1 MITDGKTFIKFKTTD
16 GYIHVTDI
24 QLAGK
29 KRMKVEEFLRG
40 YQLVPNNYICG
51 SVSLL
56 YFEITRIITITHTQI
71 PRFSFSLRIC
81 G

>member
-1 MITDGKTFIKFKTTD
+1 AFTFLAQTLLKVFGAKKEIITDAKEPGTMITDGKTFIKFKTTD

-40 YQLVPNNYICG
+40 YQLVPNN
-51 SVSLL
+51 
-56 YFEITRIITITHTQI
+56 
-71 PRFSFSLRIC
+71 
-81 G
+81 